1 MSYGLNGMTVLSGE
15 TFMFNLK
22 TKILIIVALST
33 QLHLSIAAAQQ
44 DRVEADKMRIKQMLE
59 GFYKSYISDNN
70 LPESKRP
77 KDPKAPVL
85 KHSQLF
91 TKEFLLAYRKFMSR
105 SDIDH
110 DPIVQSNDVPEK
122 FIVKEVRLDGST
134 AYARLEYV
142 GYPAD
147 TPLLEVRLKE
157 QNGTWLIDAIGDFN
171 KAQPRRSSRKY

>member
-1 MSYGLNGMTVLSGE
+1 
-15 TFMFNLK
+15 MFNLK
-22 TKILIIVALST
+22 TKILIIVVLST
-33 QLHLSIAAAQQ
+33 QLHLSFALAQG
-44 DRVEADKMRIKQMLE
+44 VEADKVRIKLMLE

-122 FIVKEVRLDGST
+122 FIVKEVRFDGST
-134 AYARLEYV
+134 AFARLEYV
-142 GYPAD
+142 GYPDD
-147 TPLLEVRLKE
+147 TPLLEVRLRE
-157 QNGTWLIDAIGDFN
+157 QNGTWLIDAIGDLN
-171 KAQPRRSSRKY
+171 KTQPRRSSRKK